1 METLIVTVDGK
12 EYSIGEDGDF
22 RNCQEF
28 LCWRL
33 WNVGDSQVAKELDF
47 SSRQDF
53 YENLFDSL
61 NKDPYFVDEQ
71 VKNYYQGR
79 YISNETY

>member
-12 EYSIGEDGDF
+12 DYLIGEDGDF
-22 RNCQEF
+22 QNCQEF
-28 LCWRL
+28 LCWRIC
-33 WNVGDSQVAKELDF
+33 NVGISQVAEDMDY
-47 SSRQDF
+47 STWQDLCKS
-53 YENLFDSL
+53 LFDSL
-61 NKDPYFVDEQ
+61 NRDPYFVDEQ